1 VVLVAFCLTVER
13 MLVLIDE
20 LEAFR
25 VPPMR
30 PLCVPVEDT
39 FEDIFEELKE
49 SVRSAREIWMGCAK
63 LGNCIAGASTLDCA
77 LEAGGE
83 VVSSSLMSAN

>member
-39 FEDIFEELKE
+39 FEDMFEELKE
-49 SVRSAREIWMGCAK
+49 SVRSA
-63 LGNCIAGASTLDCA
+63 
-77 LEAGGE
+77 
-83 VVSSSLMSAN
+83 